1 MNMARNETDQI
12 LAQAARV
19 FARRKLLVVG
29 VTAVA
34 LIAVVVWNETRRP
47 IYEASTTLV
56 FDELSGPVPTFLTD
70 ASREVLSSNRSQEL
84 SSRAFAAEVVA
95 ALPEEARARFELPE
109 EPPPGFDVDEWMT
122 TRVQNAMTPA
132 TVRSSSVI
140 RVIVQLPEPV
150 LCADVANTAAR
161 VYEERSLRIRQE
173 GVRGIREFVEEQLD
187 RFRTQL
193 SESEK
198 NLRDYKQRS
207 KISSLES
214 TQQEVLHRL
223 TEAEVLYNA
232 ASTERAS
239 LENRLQTIEEN
250 LAKSRADLVPSVTQ
264 ASNPW
269 MTRLQ
274 ERLVDLQLQYADLQ
288 VQNYPT
294 SHPKMVAL
302 EKDIVQTRE
311 SLGEEARKIA
321 SEENVVDPL
330 GQLAKYGEERLELQ
344 LQVEAVRA
352 REIALSR
359 VIGRYEESLGSMP
372 EKELQL
378 ARLTRER
385 DVNQKIHN
393 NLLEKLEETKISEA
407 ENLSSVRI
415 VDAAEPDDSPIRPR
429 KKVNLLLGLLV
440 GLIGGTGIAF
450 VRETAE
456 GTMESFEELEAETGW
471 PVLASIPRI
480 QKLPAA
486 DLDFGDPEVLGGPR
500 EVRSLKRS
508 LITILEP
515 NGGPAEGFR
524 MLRTNLTFR
533 GVAQNH
539 RTIVVTSSG
548 PNDGKSTLVSNL
560 AISFATM
567 GKRVLLIDA
576 ELRRPGMHIVF
587 NVPEGPGLGELLT
600 VPGSATSRPQES
612 PELEEVLAFARRNR
626 VEGGFPAP
634 PSLPPREARESLAFP
649 LKQAIHRSR
658 VENLDVLPGG
668 LLIENPSETLS
679 AQMPRMRTILLHAR
693 EEYDVVLLDTPPLSL
708 VHDTAV
714 LSGVV
719 DGVVY
724 VVNSRRYDSELVLRN
739 RTVLD
744 RAGAVVLGAVLN
756 QVEPMGV
763 YKDNKYYYTD

>member
-576 ELRRPGMHIVF
+576 ELRRPGMHIGF

>member
-1 MNMARNETDQI
+1 MARNETDQI

>member
-1 MNMARNETDQI
+1 
-12 LAQAARV
+12 
-19 FARRKLLVVG
+19 
-29 VTAVA
+29 
-34 LIAVVVWNETRRP
+34 
-47 IYEASTTLV
+47 
-56 FDELSGPVPTFLTD
+56 
-70 ASREVLSSNRSQEL
+70 
-84 SSRAFAAEVVA
+84 
-95 ALPEEARARFELPE
+95 
-109 EPPPGFDVDEWMT
+109 
-122 TRVQNAMTPA
+122 
-132 TVRSSSVI
+132 
-140 RVIVQLPEPV
+140 
-150 LCADVANTAAR
+150 
-161 VYEERSLRIRQE
+161 
-173 GVRGIREFVEEQLD
+173 
-187 RFRTQL
+187 
-193 SESEK
+193 
-198 NLRDYKQRS
+198 
-207 KISSLES
+207 
-214 TQQEVLHRL
+214 
-223 TEAEVLYNA
+223 
-232 ASTERAS
+232 
-239 LENRLQTIEEN
+239 
-250 LAKSRADLVPSVTQ
+250 
-264 ASNPW
+264 
-269 MTRLQ
+269 
-274 ERLVDLQLQYADLQ
+274 
-288 VQNYPT
+288 
-294 SHPKMVAL
+294 
-302 EKDIVQTRE
+302 
-311 SLGEEARKIA
+311 
-321 SEENVVDPL
+321 
-330 GQLAKYGEERLELQ
+330 
-344 LQVEAVRA
+344 
-352 REIALSR
+352 
-359 VIGRYEESLGSMP
+359 
-372 EKELQL
+372 
-378 ARLTRER
+378 
-385 DVNQKIHN
+385 
-393 NLLEKLEETKISEA
+393 
-407 ENLSSVRI
+407 
-415 VDAAEPDDSPIRPR
+415 
-429 KKVNLLLGLLV
+429 
-440 GLIGGTGIAF
+440 
-450 VRETAE
+450 
-456 GTMESFEELEAETGW
+456 
-471 PVLASIPRI
+471 
-480 QKLPAA
+480 
-486 DLDFGDPEVLGGPR
+486 
-500 EVRSLKRS
+500 
-508 LITILEP
+508 
-515 NGGPAEGFR
+515 